1 VRVENPRQIAAELL
15 ARRERSNVF
24 IEDLLGDQ
32 LSKQTLKPENRRLLQ
47 EIVFGVVRWQATL
60 DWLIGRKSSR
70 PTDNILVKVLLR
82 SALYQMFWMERVPD
96 FAVVNETVDAAR
108 DLGLTRQTGF
118 INALLRG
125 YGREM
130 ALTERALAEL
140 KLKDP
145 ALGHSHPKWLVDRWR
160 SRWPMERVVKLME
173 WNNTPPPTYARL
185 NMLRSDPARLA
196 ALWKT
201 EGVRAEGVSHPWCRG
216 GLAYQVENPSTLVA
230 SSSLR
235 DGACYI
241 QDPSTL
247 AAVELLDPKPGEK
260 ILDVCSAPGGKATLI
275 AQFMGNR
282 GVVLAEDDDASRLK
296 LVEEN
301 SKRLGASIIQA
312 SLTPKRPDDVHDRI
326 LLDAP
331 CSNTGVMRRR
341 VDLRWRVTAAEV
353 ERLSRVQRT
362 LLARASQRLKVGGVL
377 VYSTCSLEREEN
389 QAVIREFLDQH
400 TEFKLAKELE
410 ITPFDHQTDGAY
422 CAKLTK
428 TR

>member
-47 EIVFGVVRWQATL
+47 EIVFGAVRWQATL
-60 DWLIGRKSSR
+60 DWLIGRKSAH
-70 PTDNILVKVLLR
+70 PTDNVLVKVLLR

-96 FAVVNETVDAAR
+96 FAVVNETVGAAR

-130 ALTERALAEL
+130 ELAERALADL
-140 KLKDP
+140 KRSDP

-160 SRWPMERVVKLME
+160 SRWPMERVVRLME

-185 NMLRSDPARLA
+185 NRLRSDPARLA
-196 ALWKT
+196 ELWK
-201 EGVRAEGVSHPWCRG
+201 AEGVEAKSFNPPWCRS
-216 GLAYQVENPSTLVA
+216 GLAYQVENPSALVA

-282 GVVLAEDDDASRLK
+282 GEVLAEDDDGARLK

-301 SKRLGASIIQA
+301 AKRLGATIIRA

-362 LLARASQRLKVGGVL
+362 LLFRASQRLKVGGVL

-389 QAVIREFLDQH
+389 QAVIREFLDQNS
-400 TEFKLAKELE
+400 EFKLDKEVE
-410 ITPFDHQTDGAY
+410 ITPFEHQTDGAY